1 VTIISMTTS
10 GALPISRGIVYVAF
24 GERSA
29 RAVSN
34 SYHSILKYCNL
45 PALVVGDYHVP
56 GIPHCYWNGMS
67 PWAMHEP
74 LGQRFYAGRVKPFL
88 YDYSPFDRT
97 LYLDAD
103 TEAYDSVTQGF
114 EYLDNYDICIA
125 DDPRTLE
132 STFRHSKPGPK
143 WDWIREQRDFTHNYL
158 RRESNPQINTGV
170 IFFAKSDL
178 TKLFFENWYEE
189 WQRFPR
195 WDEQM
200 AFMRAEHNLSGSV
213 AVCHLDTKWNTNN
226 SELPDKIIHH
236 MWGQQKAR
244 DLYAD

>member
-1 VTIISMTTS
+1 MTIS
-10 GALPISRGIVYVAF
+10 GAQPVSKGIVYVAF

-29 RAVSN
+29 SAVAR
-34 SYHSILKYCNL
+34 SYDSILKYCDL
-45 PALVVGDYHVP
+45 PALVVGDHYVQ
-56 GIPHCYWNGMS
+56 GIPHRCWAGES
-67 PWAMHEP
+67 PWTMNEP

-103 TEAYDSVTQGF
+103 TEAYGSVLPGF
-114 EYLDNYDICIA
+114 DCLDNYDVCIA

-132 STFRHSKPGPK
+132 STFRKSKPGPK

-158 RRESNPQINTGV
+158 GNATNPQINTGV
-170 IFFAKSDL
+170 IFFVKNDQ
-178 TKLFFENWYEE
+178 TKLFFRNWYEE
-189 WQRFPR
+189 WLRFPR

-200 AFMRAEHNLSGSV
+200 AFMRVEHNLRCSV
-213 AVCHLDTKWNTNN
+213 AVCHLNTRWNTNN
-226 SELPDKIIHH
+226 PELPDKIIYH